1 MKQKFR
7 AAEILIALV
16 VPTST
21 ASAQRPAGPLMGTGN
36 PGKIPVP
43 PENPVQ
49 PTAKSCRQANRR
61 LNQLAAL
68 PESVNE
74 IPKFTT
80 HVTETVRAQ
89 ISKVR
94 GDPARS
100 ANGVLLFQAA
110 RRS

>member
-1 MKQKFR
+1 MISRTISR
-7 AAEILIALV
+7 AKEALLTLNSS
-16 VPTST
+16 PWT
-21 ASAQRPAGPLMGTGN
+21 
-36 PGKIPVP
+36 VP
-43 PENPVQ
+43 PENSVQ
-49 PTAKSCRQANRR
+49 PTAKSYRQANRR

-100 ANGVLLFQAA
+100 AKMMEETANIWGFAFSGSPSFVAVV
-110 RRS
+110 